1 MERTN
6 VVLFDFCETLVD
18 FQTADAFVDY
28 VRNSVKTRNIKMKE
42 SVYRFLCKSRILDI
56 AEVLTKWKKSLHKK
70 VKLWQLKGLSQECL
84 ESLSFSYY
92 NEVIKP
98 HEIKAVMQR
107 LKEYQNQDI
116 EIWLVS
122 GGYDIYLK
130 HFAKEN
136 NLHVMVTS
144 QIEFKKGIC
153 TGRMKDL
160 DCLRENKVVLMK
172 RKFKTLDNFNFIAS
186 YSDSV
191 TDLPILQLAKEANV
205 ISKAHQEWADNNN
218 FNEILW

>member
-28 VRNSVKTRNIKMKE
+28 VRDSVNTRSIKYKE
-42 SVYRFLCKSRILDI
+42 SVFLFLCKTRLLDI
-56 AEVLTKWKKSLHKK
+56 AEILTKWKKSLHKK
-70 VKLWQLKGLSQECL
+70 VKLWQIKGLSQECL
-84 ESLSFSYY
+84 DSLSFSYY
-92 NEVIKP
+92 DEVIKP

-107 LKEYQNQDI
+107 LKEYQGQNI

-122 GGYDIYLK
+122 GGYDTYLR
-130 HFAKEN
+130 HFAKDN
-136 NLHVMVTS
+136 NLQVMVTS

-160 DCLRENKVVLMK
+160 DCLHENKVVLMK
-172 RKFKTLDNFNFIAS
+172 KKFKTLDKYNFMAS
-186 YSDSV
+186 YSDSI
-191 TDLPILQLAKEANV
+191 TDLPILQLAKEAYV
-205 ISKAHQEWADNNN
+205 ISKTHQTWVEKYN